1 MLIYSRH
8 QIADQNKISFS
19 PEEYSKFKF
28 GDKTIAKKFGYEL
41 ADGFIDISLNGD
53 FIKQARGLHFFSK
66 QIVVVSSPY
75 CFIPTATFAMKDY
88 FIQRLN
94 SALIEVGLNVV
105 QETKIHRT
113 ITYKEDYGGL
123 SAEERLKLIQNDE
136 FHIDKE
142 FVQGKSIIFLD
153 DIKITGSHEVVVQR
167 MIDNYKLNSD
177 YMFLYFAELTNKEI
191 NPNIENY
198 LNYYFVKSL
207 LHLDKV
213 IKNENFMLNTR
224 VVKYILS
231 SDFNEFTNFIQ
242 YQSNRLVNTIYHLAI
257 GNSYHRIDE
266 YRNNLNYIKQLI
278 KTP

>member
-1 MLIYSRH
+1 MISFSAH
-8 QIADQNKISFS
+8 KITNKYNLGFS

-41 ADGFIDISLNGD
+41 ADKFIYKVFEKD
-53 FIKQARGLHFFSK
+53 FIHQMFS
-66 QIVVVSSPY
+66 IPLVVASSPY

-94 SALIEVGLNVV
+94 SYLIENGLDVV

-123 SAEERLKLIQNDE
+123 SAEQRLSLIKNDE

-142 FVQGKSIIFLD
+142 FVEGKTILFLD
-153 DIKITGSHEVVVQR
+153 DIKITGSHELVVKR
-167 MIDNYKLNSD
+167 MIENYNLSANH
-177 YMFLYFAELTNKEI
+177 MFLYFAELSNAEI

-207 LHLDKV
+207 LHLDKI

-224 VVKYILS
+224 VVKYILCA
-231 SDFNEFTNFIQ
+231 DFQEFKNFIQ
-242 YQSNRLVNTIYHLAI
+242 YQSNRMVNTIYHLAI
-257 GNSYHRIDE
+257 GNSYHKIEE
-266 YRNNLNYIKQLI
+266 YKANLNYIKELVNNNH
-278 KTP
+278 